1 MTDTASRVLKIIASH
16 LDMEPSELSP
26 SSNFFDDLKLD
37 SLQMMELILA
47 FEEEFS
53 VDIQDEQAD
62 AINTIGDV
70 IRYVKTSDP
79 AET

>member
-16 LDMEPSELSP
+16 LDLDPSELSP
-26 SSNFFDDLKLD
+26 SANFSDDLKLD

-53 VDIQDEQAD
+53 IEIQDEQAD
-62 AINTIGDV
+62 AIKTVDDV
-70 IRYVKTSDP
+70 IRYVT
-79 AET
+79 TT